1 MDERKNAEGYKDLTA
16 YEAIKNT
23 QIGRNNKDMGGY
35 EISKGE
41 IWEVEGNGY
50 GTKLVVVLCCYEK
63 YAATVMLQDQE
74 PTSNAVPVRAR
85 DIMYAD
91 AGRLGWTFY
100 DKMLDFVRTLSA
112 EEDQEL
118 RQAIAAALEIPVD
131 EAPLD
136 SMAADANR
144 EIDGL
149 QYEIAQLRKQVA
161 AAKDAAQRYENEVA
175 ETTLRLE
182 AARAEAD
189 VLRRELAAAEVIERE
204 GHLPGQQEPVAQQGY
219 IDVVELIEEHSLRE
233 DLAAARQEAQIYK
246 DLYERLLDKAL
257 G

>member
-1 MDERKNAEGYKDLTA
+1 MNDLLYNAEGYKDETA
-16 YEAIKNT
+16 YKAILQAERGSENM
-23 QIGRNNKDMGGY
+23 NGY
-35 EISKGE
+35 EINKGE

-74 PTSNAVPVRAR
+74 PGSNAVPVKAR

-100 DKMLDFVRTLSA
+100 DKMLDFVRTLSE
-112 EEDQEL
+112 EEDYEL
-118 RQAIAAALEIPVD
+118 RRRIAEALELPDD

-149 QYEIAQLRKQVA
+149 QREIAH
-161 AAKDAAQRYENEVA
+161 
-175 ETTLRLE
+175 
-182 AARAEAD
+182 
-189 VLRRELAAAEVIERE
+189 LRR
-204 GHLPGQQEPVAQQGY
+204 Y
-219 IDVVELIEEHSLRE
+219 TKTFT
-233 DLAAARQEAQIYK
+233 K
-246 DLYERLLDKAL
+246 DY
-257 G
+257 

>member
-1 MDERKNAEGYKDLTA
+1 MDKELLYNQSGIKDETA
-16 YEAIKNT
+16 YKAITNLRS
-23 QIGRNNKDMGGY
+23 GGGSAYMNGY
-35 EISKGE
+35 EINKGE

-50 GTKLVVVLCCYEK
+50 GTKLVVVLCCQEK

-74 PTSNAVPVRAR
+74 PGSNAVPVRAR

-100 DKMLDFVRTLSA
+100 DKMLDFVRTLS
-112 EEDQEL
+112 EDESYEL
-118 RQAIAAALEIPVD
+118 RRRIAEALELPDD

-149 QYEIAQLRKQVA
+149 QYEIAQLRQQLKEKTAEAEEAYEHMEANA
-161 AAKDAAQRYENEVA
+161 ARVDELEDIA
-175 ETTLRLE
+175 ETLRKQLKE
-182 AARAEAD
+182 ATETPAQA
-189 VLRRELAAAEVIERE
+189 LKEVI
-204 GHLPGQQEPVAQQGY
+204 
-219 IDVVELIEEHSLRE
+219 DVRE
-233 DLAAARQEAQIYK
+233 DLAAARKEAEIYK
-246 DLYERLLDKAL
+246 GLYENMLARAL

>member
-1 MDERKNAEGYKDLTA
+1 MDKELLYNQSGVKDETA
-16 YEAIKNT
+16 YKAITNLRS
-23 QIGRNNKDMGGY
+23 GGSAFMSGY
-35 EISKGE
+35 EINKGE

-50 GTKLVVVLCCYEK
+50 GNKLVVVLSCYER

-74 PTSNAVPVRAR
+74 PGSNAVPVRAR
-85 DIMYAD
+85 SIMYAD
-91 AGRLGWTFY
+91 AGRLGYTFY
-100 DKMLDFVRTLSA
+100 DKMVDFVRALSE

-118 RQAIAAALEIPVD
+118 RQAIGAALEIPED
-131 EAPLD
+131 EGRLD

-149 QYEIAQLRKQVA
+149 QYEIAQLRKEVKEKTEA
-161 AAKDAAQRYENEVA
+161 AAEL
-175 ETTLRLE
+175 TLRLE

-189 VLRRELAAAEVIERE
+189 VLRRKPEEA
-204 GHLPGQQEPVAQQGY
+204 PKQGY
-219 IDVVELIEEHSLRE
+219 VELVEEHSLRE

-246 DLYERLLDKAL
+246 GLYEKLLDKAL

>member
-1 MDERKNAEGYKDLTA
+1 MNDLLYNAEGYKDETA
-16 YEAIKNT
+16 YKAILQAERGSEN
-23 QIGRNNKDMGGY
+23 MSGY
-35 EISKGE
+35 EINKGE

-74 PTSNAVPVRAR
+74 PGSNAVQVKAR

-100 DKMLDFVRTLSA
+100 DKMVDFVRTLS
-112 EEDQEL
+112 EDESYEL
-118 RQAIAAALEIPVD
+118 RRRIAEALELPDD

-149 QYEIAQLRKQVA
+149 QYEIAQLRQQLKEKTA
-161 AAKDAAQRYENEVA
+161 EAEEAYEHMEAN
-175 ETTLRLE
+175 
-182 AARAEAD
+182 AARVDELEEQLKKTKDNSLDYKLAE
-189 VLRRELAAAEVIERE
+189 RC
-204 GHLPGQQEPVAQQGY
+204 
-219 IDVVELIEEHSLRE
+219 LRE
-233 DLAAARQEAQIYK
+233 DLAAASREAEIYK
-246 DLYERLLDKAL
+246 GLYEQLLARAL

>member
-1 MDERKNAEGYKDLTA
+1 MDKELLYNQSGIKDETA
-16 YEAIKNT
+16 YKAITNLPS
-23 QIGRNNKDMGGY
+23 GGSAYMSGY
-35 EISKGE
+35 EINKGE
-41 IWEVEGNGY
+41 IWEIEGNGY
-50 GTKLVVVLCCYEK
+50 GNKLVVVLCCYER

-74 PTSNAVPVRAR
+74 PKSNAVPVRAR

-100 DKMLDFVRTLSA
+100 EKMVDFVRTLSA

-131 EAPLD
+131 ETPLE

-149 QYEIAQLRKQVA
+149 QHEIAQLRQQLKE
-161 AAKDAAQRYENEVA
+161 K
-175 ETTLRLE
+175 T
-182 AARAEAD
+182 
-189 VLRRELAAAEVIERE
+189 AAAEEVYAAE
-204 GHLPGQQEPVAQQGY
+204 VAAKVG
-219 IDVVELIEEHSLRE
+219 ELES
-233 DLAAARQEAQIYK
+233 LAAARKEAEIYK
-246 DLYERLLDKAL
+246 GLYENMLARAL